1 MRDGEFAD
9 GEHVLRAK
17 IDMASPNMNL
27 RDPALYRIR
36 HVDHQ
41 RTGKT
46 WCIYPMYDFAHTLS
60 DAFEGITHSLC
71 TLEFEDHRPLY
82 DWFLDQLQPESRPRQ
97 IEFSRLNLAYTIT
110 SKRKLNALIESGEV
124 SGWDDPRVPTIA
136 GMRRRGYPATAM
148 REFVKRGGVTKK
160 DKLIEMGVL
169 ENCVREEL
177 GDSAER
183 RMAVLRPLKVVLTN
197 YAEDQVEMM
206 QAMNHPANPDLGT
219 REMPFSRELWIEQ
232 NDFLEEAPRKFFR
245 LKPGGEVRLRFGYI
259 IKCEEVIK
267 NDAGEVV
274 ELRCSFDPDTRSG
287 TGTSDK
293 KVKGTIHWVSAG
305 HGVPAKV
312 RLYDRL
318 FTVPDPNSVDDF
330 MTVLNEDSLET
341 VDAILE
347 PALQE
352 LAVGTAVQFERLGY
366 FCADSEEHSAE
377 APVINRIVTLRDSWA
392 KIEKQAMGS

>member
-1 MRDGEFAD
+1 
-9 GEHVLRAK
+9 
-17 IDMASPNMNL
+17 
-27 RDPALYRIR
+27 
-36 HVDHQ
+36 
-41 RTGKT
+41 
-46 WCIYPMYDFAHTLS
+46 
-60 DAFEGITHSLC
+60 
-71 TLEFEDHRPLY
+71 
-82 DWFLDQLQPESRPRQ
+82 
-97 IEFSRLNLAYTIT
+97 
-110 SKRKLNALIESGEV
+110 
-124 SGWDDPRVPTIA
+124 
-136 GMRRRGYPATAM
+136 
-148 REFVKRGGVTKK
+148 
-160 DKLIEMGVL
+160 
-169 ENCVREEL
+169 
-177 GDSAER
+177 
-183 RMAVLRPLKVVLTN
+183 
-197 YAEDQVEMM
+197 MM
-206 QAMNHPANPDLGT
+206 QAMNHPGNPDLGT

-267 NDAGEVV
+267 NDAGEVI

-330 MTVLNEDSLET
+330 MTVLNTDSLET

-352 LAVGTAVQFERLGY
+352 LTVGQAVQFERLGY
-366 FCADSEEHSAE
+366 FCADSEDHSAE

-392 KIEKQAMGS
+392 KIEAGTMRLEGQPPKVQIKSK